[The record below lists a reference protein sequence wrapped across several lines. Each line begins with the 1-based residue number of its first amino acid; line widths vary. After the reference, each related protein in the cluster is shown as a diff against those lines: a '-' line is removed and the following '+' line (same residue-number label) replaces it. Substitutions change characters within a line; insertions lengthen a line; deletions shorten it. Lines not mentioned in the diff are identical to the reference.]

1 MLINRETLDNKIIE
15 GKTINDFEM
24 VKNDWEKI
32 LREPNEMLEFETLER
47 EKEIEKLE
55 KKKYRGKEC
64 ETNITSAQST

>member
-47 EKEIEKLE
+47 EKDIEKLE
-55 KKKYRGKEC
+55 KE
-64 ETNITSAQST
+64 NIEEKNVKLI

>member
-1 MLINRETLDNKIIE
+1 MLIIRETLDNKIIE

-55 KKKYRGKEC
+55 KE
-64 ETNITSAQST
+64 NIEEKNVKLI

>member
-55 KKKYRGKEC
+55 KE
-64 ETNITSAQST
+64 NIEEKNVKLI